1 MFVAPSLDPVL
12 SPIFAPSPP
21 STPAPS
27 VIQPPSP
34 VAAPPPPALPP
45 SPPPPRD
52 AVLHVSNLAAAARAA
67 EPEPEATRASAPA
80 VVAAAPEAA
89 IASVEGVDLV
99 WFDRASLPRVRK
111 KPEWRA
117 IVQALED
124 RPPDP
129 ELDDVTLGSSPAEIE
144 DRRDVFEILARGSP
158 VDTAGVEEALAAAVR
173 NDGKLV
179 PPLVLASGTLT
190 FPFDEIEVL
199 RAHVALITPLS
210 TGDEKLRAEIALVKD
225 YLSTPDFA
233 LAPQMVDAL
242 SGRVWDAFNRSKHAV
257 AAETLRAH
265 AEAGLLQKRRL
276 QRREVFG
283 GGHLR
288 ALFQSGAEH
297 VPAYLPAA
305 LSSALPMFVQFR
317 ARLLAEAHLPVDQ
330 HETAP
335 AALRVVALARLWQ
348 RAPAG

>member
-1 MFVAPSLDPVL
+1 MAAATRAAGPELVATAASLPTV
-12 SPIFAPSPP
+12 
-21 STPAPS
+21 
-27 VIQPPSP
+27 
-34 VAAPPPPALPP
+34 
-45 SPPPPRD
+45 
-52 AVLHVSNLAAAARAA
+52 AAAA
-67 EPEPEATRASAPA
+67 PD
-80 VVAAAPEAA
+80 AA
-89 IASVEGVDLV
+89 IESVDVVDLV
-99 WFDRASLPRVRK
+99 WFDRASLPRIRK

-129 ELDDVTLGSSPAEIE
+129 ELDDMTLGSSQAEIE
-144 DRRDVFEILARGSP
+144 DRRDVFEVLARGSAL
-158 VDTAGVEEALAAAVR
+158 DTAGVEEALATAVR
-173 NDGKLV
+173 KDGKVV

-190 FPFDEIEVL
+190 FPFDEVEAL
-199 RAHVALITPLS
+199 RAHVALIAPLS
-210 TGDEKLRAEIALVKD
+210 AGDEKLRAEIALVKE

-233 LAPQMVDAL
+233 LAPPMVDAL
-242 SGRVWDAFNRSKHAV
+242 SGRLWDAFNRTKRAV
-257 AAETLRAH
+257 GAETLRAH

-288 ALFQSGAEH
+288 ALFESGAEH

-305 LSSALPMFVQFR
+305 MISTLPLFGHFR

-335 AALRVVALARLWQ
+335 AALRLVALARLWQ
-348 RAPAG
+348 RAPAGAPPAAAARASRLL